1 MDKKN
6 FRINLVEY
14 TSLPVSPYHHQ
25 QHHHQQQQQL
35 QQQQQFQQ
43 QQSQQQNFTKH
54 VTAPID
60 KPPTSNPLPPGQN
73 ICADCER
80 LIV

>member
-1 MDKKN
+1 LENNLKKKN
-6 FRINLVEY
+6 NLVES
-14 TSLPVSPYHHQ
+14 TSLPVSPYQQIISQPMSQQQQQ
-25 QHHHQQQQQL
+25 QHHHQH
-35 QQQQQFQQ
+35 
-43 QQSQQQNFTKH
+43 QQNIVTKH

-60 KPPTSNPLPPGQN
+60 KPASNNNPLPPGQN